1 MANYG
6 GPHWVLPQ
14 DAALQAQQAYQR
26 QAAAVVHPPAST
38 DGFPLAVTPAT
49 AAVAPVGLDTVQ
61 KKNRLSRMEDR
72 VLVTRTAD
80 EETEDGRI
88 CNKEAMAKI
97 RDAWVY
103 KQIRERVDEFT
114 EYKQVMN
121 MFCRRLICFLSLSS
135 QIMRGLGPLV
145 LWNME
150 CKR

>member
-6 GPHWVLPQ
+6 GPHWALPQ

-26 QAAAVVHPPAST
+26 QAAAVVYPPASSVISEGLPT
-38 DGFPLAVTPAT
+38 SVTP
-49 AAVAPVGLDTVQ
+49 PPSGNIPSSLESIHRN
-61 KKNRLSRMEDR
+61 NRLARMEDR

-88 CNKEAMAKI
+88 RNREAMSKI

-114 EYKQVMN
+114 EYKQVS
-121 MFCRRLICFLSLSS
+121 IPLSPS
-135 QIMRGLGPLV
+135 
-145 LWNME
+145 LWSDTIS
-150 CKR
+150 CSITITLRFGT